1 MHTLTTIAV
10 QQPTPCPWL
19 FYLTGVFCCGPVP
32 LKAIKEGELNL
43 KYDAPFVFAE
53 VNADVVE
60 YVKLTNGRMV
70 KMGGSSIDVGHFIS
84 TKAVGSDERHDI
96 THLYKHPE
104 GRSHVCR
111 THKIRLVFVNLC

>member
-1 MHTLTTIAV
+1 M
-10 QQPTPCPWL
+10 
-19 FYLTGVFCCGPVP
+19 FCCGPVP
-32 LKAIKEGELNL
+32 LRAIKEGELNL

-70 KMGGSSIDVGHFIS
+70 KMGGSSMEVGHFIS

-104 GRSHVCR
+104 GRPHVCR
-111 THKIRLVFVNLC
+111 THNIRLVFVNLC